1 MTIFAENTIVMK
13 KLLSIIIL
21 AVLCMNVRAAVVIN
35 VAAASDKE
43 DATQRIQTAI
53 DKAAATGGKKSVIL
67 RFSRGTYHIA
77 SPGLR
82 IGNMKNVTL
91 DGNGAK
97 LVTHGDITA
106 LQIDSCSDIT
116 VKNFIVD
123 ASDPAVAELIVE
135 ARNDSNIVVRPS
147 STTKFRRDTDGALHW
162 TGENR
167 DFTDGPALLH
177 DGIHARRIPSPI
189 AASTGNYYSKG
200 LIILQYSSGKTP
212 ECRAG
217 NVFQLF
223 CPSENPA
230 TVLINGSNGIEFE
243 NIKFHFSAGIVARY
257 CNGIELKK
265 ITCTPE
271 GGTDRTCAGSADFI
285 HLTDCKGTISISE
298 CDFNGTHGAAVNIGG
313 TQHTLPAVEVNGCT
327 FTLVPAQALQLSAC
341 RRAEIEN
348 NTFLN
353 IPAAAV
359 SLSTD
364 AAKISG
370 NTFIDCASPVVCIE
384 GEGDINVSNNE
395 FFFLNHT
402 STPVIIEAPA
412 ATKLTADSN
421 ICNTEVKTVRQ

>member
-13 KLLSIIIL
+13 KLFSIIFL
-21 AVLCMNVRAAVVIN
+21 AVLCLNVRAAVVIN

-43 DATQRIQTAI
+43 DATKRIQTAI
-53 DKAAATGGKKSVIL
+53 DKATATGGRKSVII
-67 RFSRGTYHIA
+67 RFAHGTYHIA

-91 DGNGAK
+91 EGNGAK
-97 LVTHGDITA
+97 LVTHGDMTA

-116 VKNFIVD
+116 VKNFVVD

-135 ARNDSNIVVRPS
+135 ARTDSSIVVRPS
-147 STTKFRRDTDGALHW
+147 SNTRFRRDTDGVLHW

-177 DGIHARRIPSPI
+177 DGIHARRIASPI
-189 AASTGNYYSKG
+189 AASTRNYYAKG
-200 LIILQYSSGKTP
+200 LITLQYRTGEAP
-212 ECRAG
+212 ECRVG

-223 CPSENPA
+223 YPSDNRA
-230 TVLINGSNGIEFE
+230 TVQINRSNNIEFE
-243 NIKFHFSAGIVARY
+243 DIKFHFSAGIVAAH
-257 CNGIELKK
+257 CNDIELKK

-271 GGTDRTCAGSADFI
+271 GGTNRTCAGSTDFI
-285 HLTDCKGTISISE
+285 RLTDCTGTLSISE
-298 CDFNGTHGAAVNIGG
+298 CDFNGTQGTAVNISG

-395 FFFLNHT
+395 FFFLSHT
-402 STPVIIEAPA
+402 STPVIIEAPT
-412 ATKLTADSN
+412 ATRLTSESN
-421 ICNTEVKTVRQ
+421 NCNTEVKTMRK